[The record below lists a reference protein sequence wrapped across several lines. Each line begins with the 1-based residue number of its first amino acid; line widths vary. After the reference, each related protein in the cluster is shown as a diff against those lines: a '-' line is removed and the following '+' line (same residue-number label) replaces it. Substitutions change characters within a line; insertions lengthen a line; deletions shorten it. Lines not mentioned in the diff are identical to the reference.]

1 MDEQSIKQLI
11 ETQTEAY
18 EHRIELLSEKYDERE
33 QKMLTEI
40 RNLRTEVQN
49 LRTSLESTQRELE
62 NFRAELPKLRREI
75 KQLTDS
81 RTNVKFPEK
90 RGNPQD
96 NHTRRDN
103 LFIEGIPEDDC
114 ETAEQTG
121 VKVTALLSEELDLP
135 TAIVLQAHRLGKF
148 NPGKSRAVVVRFRDR
163 QDRDATLRNANKL
176 NGTNISINEDFY
188 LSAKKQLMQARK
200 SGGPT
205 ITSSASQ
212 PSLGQPPRT
221 TFPNELEAQTTSL
234 HPPSVSSDSIPGSA
248 IQIGQDDGSSEG
260 RSRQVVSVHVGQ
272 AGVQIGQACW
282 ELYCLEHGIYPD
294 GVPYNDYGDG
304 NLDPFFSETKEGRYV
319 PRTLFVDL
327 EPSVVDEV
335 RHGVYRDLFRPD
347 DLVTHTEDA
356 ANNFARGRYS
366 VGQEVVRKVLN
377 RIRKQAEACSG
388 LQGFMFFHSFGGG
401 TGSGFMSLLLEK
413 VMEEFT
419 SPSMLRFAVFPSPRM
434 STAVV
439 EPYNAVLHAST
450 TMEYDHCV
458 FVFDNEATYNLCIN
472 KLHVGRPNYNNL
484 NHHVAQVVSASTAS
498 LRFDGDLNVDLRDFK
513 TNLVPLPRLHFPI
526 VTYAPVISA
535 DNANHEQQSVA
546 DMTNACF
553 DSSTQMATCDPSN
566 GKYMSCCLLYR
577 GDVIPNDVQRAI
589 AAIRVKKTVQ
599 FVEWCPTGFKLGIN
613 SGPPTVVPGGDLAKT
628 NRAVCMLA
636 NTTALREAWARVNLK
651 FDLMYSKRAFVH
663 WYAGEGLEEAE
674 LSEARENTAQLE
686 RDYEEVDGHDDDL
699 IDNHDF

>member
-1 MDEQSIKQLI
+1 MAEDSIKQLI
-11 ETQTEAY
+11 ETQAEEY
-18 EHRIELLSEKYDERE
+18 KHQIELLSERYDERE
-33 QKMLTEI
+33 KKMLTEI
-40 RNLRTEVQN
+40 RDLRTDVQD
-49 LRTSLESTQRELE
+49 LQTRLESTQKELVDL
-62 NFRAELPKLRREI
+62 RSELPKLKRQI
-75 KQLTDS
+75 KQLSDYQS
-81 RTNVKFPEK
+81 SIRILEK
-90 RGNPQD
+90 RV
-96 NHTRRDN
+96 NHYEENNRRDN
-103 LFIEGIPEDDC
+103 LVIDGMPEDDS
-114 ETAEQTG
+114 ETAEETQA
-121 VKVTALLSEELDLP
+121 KVIALLSEKLGLP
-135 TAIVLQAHRLGKF
+135 ATTALQARRIGKGSA
-148 NPGKSRAVVVRFRDR
+148 GKSRAVVVRFTER
-163 QDRDATLRNANKL
+163 QDREATLRNASKL
-176 NGTNISINEDFY
+176 EGTNIFINEYFY
-188 LSAKKQLMQARK
+188 PTARK
-200 SGGPT
+200 QREARLYQLKQGRRPNGSVIAPLP
-205 ITSSASQ
+205 Q
-212 PSLGQPPRT
+212 T
-221 TFPNELEAQTTSL
+221 TFPPKLDAKTTSP
-234 HPPSVSSDSIPGSA
+234 HPPPAPAGRITGSSVEIE
-248 IQIGQDDGSSEG
+248 QDNDCSEG

-419 SPSMLRFAVFPSPRM
+419 SPSMLRFSVFPSPRM

-546 DMTNACF
+546 DMTNSCF

-636 NTTALREAWARVNLK
+636 NTTAFREAWARVNLK

-674 LSEARENTAQLE
+674 LSEARENMAQLE

-699 IDNHDF
+699 MDNHEF